1 MILDPISKKDLLQI
15 LKKILDLKLALQVAG
30 LDDAN
35 ELLKATKRT
44 VVKQFVTNEINK
56 YLKEE

>member
-1 MILDPISKKDLLQI
+1 MILDPIAKKDLLQI

-35 ELLKATKRT
+35 VLLTATRRA
-44 VVKQFVTNEINK
+44 VVKQFVTNEIKK